1 MHVNLLERNAENE
14 TEFTSL
20 PVQKCFS
27 RDCYR
32 GVCTVLFEFFRSCS
46 SAEYRIHDR

>member
-32 GVCTVLFEFFRSCS
+32 GVYTVLFEFFRSCS

>member
-1 MHVNLLERNAENE
+1 MHVNFFERNAENE

-32 GVCTVLFEFFRSCS
+32 GVSTVLFEFFRSCK